1 MTSINASQPA
11 IHSAALGLEGV
22 RSISGS
28 ARQAAQ
34 VLAREV
40 EEGRLVSSRFRR
52 YRRPLRRYR
61 RPRADLQ
68 RANMP
73 RQRCG
78 HFNFDVGA
86 SAQSVLRDRPVTVPL
101 ENSFMLTL
109 QPAEWSKPRG
119 FSHGVAVDGPGRWI
133 VLAGQVG
140 VALRRIIK
148 LLGEAGAGP
157 EHIVRLTWYLTSR
170 SEYEAAGAG
179 IGAAWRETLGRN
191 FPPSTLL
198 YIEGLVDVR
207 AKVEIEVTAF
217 VPTT

>member
-1 MTSINASQPA
+1 
-11 IHSAALGLEGV
+11 
-22 RSISGS
+22 
-28 ARQAAQ
+28 
-34 VLAREV
+34 
-40 EEGRLVSSRFRR
+40 
-52 YRRPLRRYR
+52 
-61 RPRADLQ
+61 
-68 RANMP
+68 MP

-78 HFNFDVGA
+78 QSNFDVGA
-86 SAQSVLRDRPVTVPL
+86 STQSVLWDRPVTVPL
-101 ENSFMLTL
+101 ENPFMLIL

-133 VLAGQVG
+133 VLAGQTGGDEKGEYQPDLAGQVG

-198 YIEGLVDVR
+198 YIEGLVDIR

>member
-1 MTSINASQPA
+1 MPTQRCTGPNFEVGAVARSVLWNSSIR
-11 IHSAALGLEGV
+11 V
-22 RSISGS
+22 GS
-28 ARQAAQ
+28 
-34 VLAREV
+34 
-40 EEGRLVSSRFRR
+40 SDRFRNDAKR
-52 YRRPLRRYR
+52 E
-61 RPRADLQ
+61 DL
-68 RANMP
+68 P
-73 RQRCG
+73 
-78 HFNFDVGA
+78 
-86 SAQSVLRDRPVTVPL
+86 
-101 ENSFMLTL
+101 MLTL

-133 VLAGQVG
+133 VLAGQTGGDEKGEYPSEMAAQVG
-140 VALRRIIK
+140 TALHRIIK

-198 YIEGLVDVR
+198 YIAGLVDLR

-217 VPTT
+217 VPAA

>member
-52 YRRPLRRYR
+52 YRRPL
-61 RPRADLQ
+61 ADLQ

-101 ENSFMLTL
+101 ENSFML
-109 QPAEWSKPRG
+109 
-119 FSHGVAVDGPGRWI
+119 
-133 VLAGQVG
+133 
-140 VALRRIIK
+140 
-148 LLGEAGAGP
+148 
-157 EHIVRLTWYLTSR
+157 
-170 SEYEAAGAG
+170 
-179 IGAAWRETLGRN
+179 
-191 FPPSTLL
+191 
-198 YIEGLVDVR
+198 
-207 AKVEIEVTAF
+207 
-217 VPTT
+217 